1 MGAEEV
7 ILIMMIMIMV
17 VIMMSMIMMGK
28 GVEEVMMGMIVIMMR
43 WVHRM
48 HDLNPYLRC
57 MHPVCKC
64 GDSHFTR

>member
-7 ILIMMIMIMV
+7 TMMLMTMMIML
-17 VIMMSMIMMGK
+17 GK
-28 GVEEVMMGMIVIMMR
+28 DVEEVMLEKM
-43 WVHRM
+43 HRM

-57 MHPVCKC
+57 MHPVSKC

>member
-1 MGAEEV
+1 M
-7 ILIMMIMIMV
+7 IIMIMIMV
-17 VIMMSMIMMGK
+17 VIMIVMMMMSMMIMMGK

>member
-7 ILIMMIMIMV
+7 TVIMMIT
-17 VIMMSMIMMGK
+17 MMSMMIMLGK
-28 GVEEVMMGMIVIMMR
+28 DVEEVMLEKM
-43 WVHRM
+43 HRM